1 MGNCKE
7 TNLTSNE
14 ITENYSIAIPTIDP
28 ITGVQTITTSDV
40 EIESIDLRAKY
51 QSLVMEKEKNSGD
64 APDTYNA
71 GYCAGHRDG
80 QIELLQLI
88 LGIYDN

>member
-14 ITENYSIAIPTIDP
+14 ITENYRIAIPTIDS
-28 ITGVQTITTSDV
+28 IKGVQTITTSDV
-40 EIESIDLRAKY
+40 EIIDLRAKY

-71 GYCAGHRDG
+71 GYCDGHRDG
-80 QIELLQLI
+80 QIELLELI
-88 LGIYDN
+88 LGIYDK

>member
-1 MGNCKE
+1 MDNCKE
-7 TNLTSNE
+7 TNVATKAITDSYSIGIPIIDLIKGIHDICTSN
-14 ITENYSIAIPTIDP
+14 
-28 ITGVQTITTSDV
+28 V
-40 EIESIDLRAKY
+40 EIADLRAKY

-80 QIELLQLI
+80 QIELLQQI
-88 LGIYDN
+88 LSIYDN

>member
-1 MGNCKE
+1 MGNSKE
-7 TNLTSNE
+7 TNVASNA
-14 ITENYSIAIPTIDP
+14 ITNDYRIIMPVIDSLKEVTD
-28 ITGVQTITTSDV
+28 ICTSDV
-40 EIESIDLRAKY
+40 EIIDLRAKY
-51 QSLVMEKEKNSGD
+51 RSLVMEKEKNSED

>member
-1 MGNCKE
+1 MGNSKE
-7 TNLTSNE
+7 TNVASKG

-28 ITGVQTITTSDV
+28 IKGVQTITTSDV
-40 EIESIDLRAKY
+40 EIIDLRAKY

>member
-28 ITGVQTITTSDV
+28 IKGVQTIATSDV
-40 EIESIDLRAKY
+40 EIIDLRAKY

>member
-28 ITGVQTITTSDV
+28 IKGVQTIATNDV
-40 EIESIDLRAKY
+40 EIIDLRAKY
-51 QSLVMEKEKNSGD
+51 QSLVMEKETNSGD
-64 APDTYNA
+64 APNTYNA
-71 GYCAGHRDG
+71 GYCDGHRDG
-80 QIELLQLI
+80 QIELLELI

>member
-28 ITGVQTITTSDV
+28 IKGVQTIATNDV
-40 EIESIDLRAKY
+40 EIIDLRAKY
-51 QSLVMEKEKNSGD
+51 QSLVMEKETNSGD
-64 APDTYNA
+64 APNTYNA
-71 GYCAGHRDG
+71 GYCDGHRDG
-80 QIELLQLI
+80 QIELLELI
-88 LGIYDN
+88 LGIYDK

>member
-14 ITENYSIAIPTIDP
+14 ITENYSIVIPTIDS
-28 ITGVQTITTSDV
+28 IKGVQTITTSDV
-40 EIESIDLRAKY
+40 EIIDLRAKY
-51 QSLVMEKEKNSGD
+51 QSLVMEKETNSGG

-71 GYCAGHRDG
+71 GYCDGHRDG
-80 QIELLQLI
+80 QIELLELI
-88 LGIYDN
+88 LGIYDS

>member
-7 TNLTSNE
+7 TNVASKAITDSYRMVMPVIDSLKEVIE
-14 ITENYSIAIPTIDP
+14 IC
-28 ITGVQTITTSDV
+28 TSDV
-40 EIESIDLRAKY
+40 EIVDLRAMY

-71 GYCAGHRDG
+71 GYCVGHRDG

>member
-7 TNLTSNE
+7 TNLTSKG
-14 ITENYSIAIPTIDP
+14 ITESYGIAIPTIDS
-28 ITGVQTITTSDV
+28 IKGVQTITTSDV
-40 EIESIDLRAKY
+40 EIIDLRAKY

-71 GYCAGHRDG
+71 GYCDGHRDG
-80 QIELLQLI
+80 QIELLELI
-88 LGIYDN
+88 LGIYDK

>member
-1 MGNCKE
+1 MGNSKE
-7 TNLTSNE
+7 TNVASKG
-14 ITENYSIAIPTIDP
+14 ITESYSIAIP
-28 ITGVQTITTSDV
+28 TITTSDV
-40 EIESIDLRAKY
+40 EIIDLRAKY

-80 QIELLQLI
+80 QIELL
-88 LGIYDN
+88 

>member
-7 TNLTSNE
+7 TNVASKEITDSYSIGIPIIDLINAVNE
-14 ITENYSIAIPTIDP
+14 IC
-28 ITGVQTITTSDV
+28 TSDV
-40 EIESIDLRAKY
+40 EIIDLRAKY
-51 QSLVMEKEKNSGD
+51 RSLVMEKEKNSGD
-64 APDTYNA
+64 APDMYNA

-80 QIELLQLI
+80 QIELLQQI

>member
-1 MGNCKE
+1 MGNSKE
-7 TNLTSNE
+7 TNVASKG
-14 ITENYSIAIPTIDP
+14 ITESYSIGIPVSDLMKRATE
-28 ITGVQTITTSDV
+28 ITTSDV
-40 EIESIDLRAKY
+40 EIIDLRAKY

-80 QIELLQLI
+80 QIELLELI

>member
-14 ITENYSIAIPTIDP
+14 ITENYSIAITTIDP
-28 ITGVQTITTSDV
+28 IKGVQTIATSDV
-40 EIESIDLRAKY
+40 EIIDLRAKY
-51 QSLVMEKEKNSGD
+51 QSLVMEKETNSGD

-71 GYCAGHRDG
+71 GYCDGHRDG
-80 QIELLQLI
+80 QIELLELI

>member
-14 ITENYSIAIPTIDP
+14 ITENYSIAIPTIDS
-28 ITGVQTITTSDV
+28 IKGVQTITTSDV
-40 EIESIDLRAKY
+40 EIIDLRAKY
-51 QSLVMEKEKNSGD
+51 QSLVMEKETNSGD

-71 GYCAGHRDG
+71 GYCDGHRDG
-80 QIELLQLI
+80 QIELLELI

>member
-1 MGNCKE
+1 MGNSKE

-28 ITGVQTITTSDV
+28 IKGVQTITTSDV
-40 EIESIDLRAKY
+40 EIIDLRAKY

-80 QIELLQLI
+80 QIELLKLI

>member
-28 ITGVQTITTSDV
+28 IKGVQTICTSDV
-40 EIESIDLRAKY
+40 EIIDLRAKY

>member
-1 MGNCKE
+1 MDNCKE
-7 TNLTSNE
+7 TNVATK
-14 ITENYSIAIPTIDP
+14 NYSIGIPIIDL
-28 ITGVQTITTSDV
+28 IKNVTDITTSDV
-40 EIESIDLRAKY
+40 EIVDLRAKY
-51 QSLVMEKEKNSGD
+51 QSLVMEKKNSGD

-88 LGIYDN
+88 LDIYDN

>member
-28 ITGVQTITTSDV
+28 IKGVQTITTSDV
-40 EIESIDLRAKY
+40 EIIDLRAKY

>member
-14 ITENYSIAIPTIDP
+14 ITENYSIAIPTIDS
-28 ITGVQTITTSDV
+28 IKGVQTIATNDV
-40 EIESIDLRAKY
+40 EIIDLRAKY
-51 QSLVMEKEKNSGD
+51 QSLVMEKETNSGD
-64 APDTYNA
+64 APDMYNA
-71 GYCAGHRDG
+71 GYCDGHRDG
-80 QIELLQLI
+80 QIELLELI

>member
-1 MGNCKE
+1 MDNCKE
-7 TNLTSNE
+7 TNVATK
-14 ITENYSIAIPTIDP
+14 NYSIGIPIIDL
-28 ITGVQTITTSDV
+28 IKNVTDITTSDV
-40 EIESIDLRAKY
+40 EIVDLRAKY

-88 LGIYDN
+88 LDIYDN

>member
-14 ITENYSIAIPTIDP
+14 RTENYSIAIPTIDP
-28 ITGVQTITTSDV
+28 IKGVQTITTSDV
-40 EIESIDLRAKY
+40 EIIDLRAKY

-71 GYCAGHRDG
+71 GYCDGHRDG
-80 QIELLQLI
+80 QIELLELI
-88 LGIYDN
+88 LGIYDK

>member
-1 MGNCKE
+1 MGNSKE
-7 TNLTSNE
+7 TNVASKG
-14 ITENYSIAIPTIDP
+14 ITESYSIAIP
-28 ITGVQTITTSDV
+28 TITTSDV
-40 EIESIDLRAKY
+40 EIIDLRAKY